1 MQDRQPNELHDSR
14 KSDKRT
20 FEQENDRQ
28 DPNFEASPS
37 IRMKRS
43 CDEQVPQSGLKRR
56 RSCVLDSLNIS
67 SSNSPSISPLG
78 EENLENINS
87 LIDSAVAVNTS
98 GSSSAKTASEP
109 DIVQRSPETKENSRV
124 LESVQLNIFI
134 LSLDK
139 TIFPQF
145 PLSSTV
151 FELKEAISLVAGISP
166 SQQRLIMSSK
176 VFLDDSKVLQD
187 YSIMSGQKIWLIKT
201 QNTNHF
207 NIPIGNLCSLKTNST
222 VLEMFV
228 NELKEFSKDLVT
240 PLSSTCSFF
249 GQKTIESLCSQL
261 SRHTVVE
268 NNCFYCG
275 NRIKLNLF
283 FCKLCK
289 NDFCLKHR
297 HPEIHCCCKLSST
310 LLKNL

>member
-14 KSDKRT
+14 KNDKRT

-78 EENLENINS
+78 EENLENNNS
-87 LIDSAVAVNTS
+87 LMESAVAINTS
-98 GSSSAKTASEP
+98 GSSSERKASEP
-109 DIVQRSPETKENSRV
+109 DIVQRSSETKENSRV
-124 LESVQLNIFI
+124 LDSVQLNIFI

-139 TIFPQF
+139 AISPLFP
-145 PLSSTV
+145 PSSTV
-151 FELKEAISLVAGISP
+151 FELKEAISPIVGISS

-176 VFLDDSKVLQD
+176 VLLDDSKMLQD
-187 YSIMSGQKIWLIKT
+187 YSIMNGQRIWLIKT
-201 QNTNHF
+201 QKANHF
-207 NIPIGNLCSLKTNST
+207 NIPIDNLCSLKINTT

-228 NELKEFSKDLVT
+228 NELKEFSKEVFP
-240 PLSSTCSFF
+240 PLSFSCSFF

-261 SRHTVVE
+261 SQHTVVE

-310 LLKNL
+310 FLKNL